1 MISLMA
7 RIKIVDELKLVER
20 LNEIESRVKMLE
32 DKEGKS
38 KGKVAELQQ
47 NLKVLNE
54 VRSQEEISLEKTLG

>member
-20 LNEIESRVKMLE
+20 LNEIESRVKLLE

-38 KGKVAELQQ
+38 KGKVAELQ
-47 NLKVLNE
+47 
-54 VRSQEEISLEKTLG
+54 